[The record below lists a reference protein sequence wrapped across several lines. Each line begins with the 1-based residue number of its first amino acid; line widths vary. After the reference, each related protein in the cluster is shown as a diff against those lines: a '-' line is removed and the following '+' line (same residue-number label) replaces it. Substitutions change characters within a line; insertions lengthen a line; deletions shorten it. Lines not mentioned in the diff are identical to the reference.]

1 MEGKVKVEAR
11 DLPTNEGFR
20 DTTRDSRV
28 IKNTASGAR
37 LLRFKTKFY
46 HLLAVLSSDKL
57 FNI

>member
-1 MEGKVKVEAR
+1 MEDKVKAEAR
-11 DLPTNEGFR
+11 ELPTNEGCI

-46 HLLAVLSSDKL
+46 YLLAVLSSGKL
-57 FNI
+57 II